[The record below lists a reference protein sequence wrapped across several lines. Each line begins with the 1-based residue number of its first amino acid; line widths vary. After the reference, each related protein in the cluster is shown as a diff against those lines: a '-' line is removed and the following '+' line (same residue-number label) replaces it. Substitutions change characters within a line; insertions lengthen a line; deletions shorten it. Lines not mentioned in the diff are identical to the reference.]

1 MYIMWPWPLL
11 YQGVNLSISSLNCFN
26 NIKIKDISH
35 MFANCLTSQINDWVK
50 VINIYYFSINET
62 DILLL
67 ASLSLCCL
75 AGLLIFLLIF
85 FLQLI
90 DSLFKQ
96 KLEDDKKPLFIHIR
110 RLGEGQYD
118 VNVNLKIIFFNEGER
133 SKVYWTLCYEM
144 VFPRDFLVLIKHCN
158 HLIKFTISF
167 SLSCLVL
174 NVAIY

>member
-35 MFANCLTSQINDWVK
+35 MFAKCPTAQIDDCWVK

-67 ASLSLCCL
+67 ASLSLFCL

-96 KLEDDKKPLFIHIR
+96 KLEDDKKPLFSDIW

-118 VNVNLKIIFFNEGER
+118 VNVKCQYVSLRNNLFNEDER
-133 SKVYWTLCYEM
+133 SKVYWTLCYENERQGCFRYGNLYW
-144 VFPRDFLVLIKHCN
+144 VKYS
-158 HLIKFTISF
+158 TIW
-167 SLSCLVL
+167 
-174 NVAIY
+174 ITKGED

>member
-1 MYIMWPWPLL
+1 
-11 YQGVNLSISSLNCFN
+11 
-26 NIKIKDISH
+26 
-35 MFANCLTSQINDWVK
+35 MFAKCPLTRLDDWVK
-50 VINIYYFSINET
+50 VINVYYFSINEA
-62 DILLL
+62 DILLM
-67 ASLSLCCL
+67 ASLSLLCL

-133 SKVYWTLCYEM
+133 SKVY
-144 VFPRDFLVLIKHCN
+144 
-158 HLIKFTISF
+158 
-167 SLSCLVL
+167 
-174 NVAIY
+174 